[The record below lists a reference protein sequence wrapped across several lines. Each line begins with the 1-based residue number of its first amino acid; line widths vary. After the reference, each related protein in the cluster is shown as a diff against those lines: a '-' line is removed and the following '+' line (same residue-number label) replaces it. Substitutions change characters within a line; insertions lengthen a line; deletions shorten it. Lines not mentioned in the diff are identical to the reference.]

1 MHLVLPAGALLQIGN
16 TFGRN
21 MRAELLFKIQP
32 GRIAF
37 SGGHIRIFI
46 HDVLEGVHHGP
57 VGQEGEGLQCVHEAV
72 VARFITEELFHVR
85 PGKEFH
91 AHGVGFGRLHAAA
104 AQLQGK
110 AIVSNEIGVEGV
122 ARLVGD
128 DIHISGSAV
137 EVGEN
142 EGLLKFRKFRAV
154 AAAPFIFAAVHIKG
168 VVFQHHVDKL
178 RSFVAHGVIHLPCG
192 SKDFSFSERS
202 GVAARNHNAV
212 IIEHIVFD
220 SETLRIL
227 HAQAGHHRY
236 HVTQDVFTEDTNLFL
251 IITEPAHTV
260 IAELDKVAVTHLFCH
275 AVTHVDHTV
284 IDAVQF
290 CLMLLQTAAENLEAF
305 LAGFAVFRLGVF
317 HEHGAGHGFAP
328 EGELHAAHEIG
339 ILPHQ
344 LVFFHHILH
353 NFRRH
358 GLAGN
363 LQRLEEDRRELFF
376 QLGTKGR
383 IQKG

>member
-1 MHLVLPAGALLQIGN
+1 M
-16 TFGRN
+16 
-21 MRAELLFKIQP
+21 
-32 GRIAF
+32 
-37 SGGHIRIFI
+37 
-46 HDVLEGVHHGP
+46 
-57 VGQEGEGLQCVHEAV
+57 
-72 VARFITEELFHVR
+72 
-85 PGKEFH
+85 
-91 AHGVGFGRLHAAA
+91 GFGRLHAAA

-168 VVFQHHVDKL
+168 IVFQHHVDKL
-178 RSFVAHGVIHLPCG
+178 RSFVAHGVVHLPCG

-275 AVTHVDHTV
+275 AVTYVDHTV
-284 IDAVQF
+284 IDAVKL
-290 CLMLLQTAAENLEAF
+290 CLMCFQTAAENLKAF
-305 LAGFAVFRLGVF
+305 PR
-317 HEHGAGHGFAP
+317 P
-328 EGELHAAHEIG
+328 
-339 ILPHQ
+339 
-344 LVFFHHILH
+344 
-353 NFRRH
+353 
-358 GLAGN
+358 
-363 LQRLEEDRRELFF
+363 
-376 QLGTKGR
+376 GR
-383 IQKG
+383 